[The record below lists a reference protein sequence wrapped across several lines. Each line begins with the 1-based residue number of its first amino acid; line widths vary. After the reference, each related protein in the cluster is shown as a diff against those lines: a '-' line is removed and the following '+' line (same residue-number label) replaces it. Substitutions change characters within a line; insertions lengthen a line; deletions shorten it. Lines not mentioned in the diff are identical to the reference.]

1 MAARNID
8 FLKVVRMVFWSIVVG
23 PGTNTQSARSRWSHG
38 KIKGREQSMTTR
50 TLRYLNTTGKNASNK
65 VGNKTVPACR
75 VHIWVA
81 KKDRFS
87 RSTYPWQHLDTVTLF
102 TFPQFL
108 RESRSCSLGL
118 ILHISVLRWTDVFK
132 TFLWER
138 FREISFEILGFNNKT
153 DHKKTLFAFNKTD
166 ICFWLCPYKGN
177 FAHKLFFEFSV
188 ALCKILG
195 FNNKTNHKENA
206 FCVQQNRHLF
216 LTLSVERELCP

>member
-1 MAARNID
+1 MD
-8 FLKVVRMVFWSIVVG
+8 FLKVVRMVFWSIEVG

-75 VHIWVA
+75 VHIGVA
-81 KKDRFS
+81 KEDRFS

-118 ILHISVLRWTDVFK
+118 IVHISVLRWTDVLSNFYESVFEK
-132 TFLWER
+132 SL
-138 FREISFEILGFNNKT
+138 FEILGFDNKT
-153 DHKKTLFAFNKTD
+153 NPKKTLFAFNKTD

-188 ALCKILG
+188 ALRKILG
-195 FNNKTNHKENA
+195 FNNKTNHKKNA
-206 FCVQQNRHLF
+206 FYVQQNRHLF
-216 LTLSVERELCP
+216 LTLSL